1 MTVAAIP
8 APRLA
13 LRRLVLRTALLGG
26 IAVAGFGAGFAWF
39 VHASLRPGPPPP
51 HADGIVALTGGADRV
66 ETALHLLLAGRAR
79 RLLVSGVAPAP
90 NSPTWHAALRLDPAR
105 VAGQVTLGHQATST
119 MGNATETAA
128 WVQAHRIRTLIVVTA
143 GYHMQRA
150 LLEIGRA
157 LPGDPLYPEPV
168 LPPAMRGPLD
178 LSTTKLLANEYDK
191 LLAVRLGLTRFA
203 RAGEAN

>member
-1 MTVAAIP
+1 MTGAAIP
-8 APRLA
+8 APRFA

-79 RLLVSGVAPAP
+79 RLLISGVAPA
-90 NSPTWHAALRLDPAR
+90 AGLADLARRARLDPAR

-119 MGNATETAA
+119 VGNATETAA

-150 LLEIGRA
+150 LLELGRA
-157 LPGDPLYPEPV
+157 LPGTRLYPDPV
-168 LPPAMRGPLD
+168 LPPALRGRLD
-178 LSTTKLLANEYDK
+178 VAMLRLLAEEYAK
-191 LLAVRLGLTRFA
+191 YLGALAGLPRLPHA
-203 RAGEAN
+203 AV